1 MNLNLGSKTIADFIT
16 FCTTNNLDH
25 SPSGAGHV
33 AKLGGGYTLY
43 CDNTSWYIQF
53 DGSITAY
60 AG

>member
-33 AKLGGGYTLY
+33 AKLY